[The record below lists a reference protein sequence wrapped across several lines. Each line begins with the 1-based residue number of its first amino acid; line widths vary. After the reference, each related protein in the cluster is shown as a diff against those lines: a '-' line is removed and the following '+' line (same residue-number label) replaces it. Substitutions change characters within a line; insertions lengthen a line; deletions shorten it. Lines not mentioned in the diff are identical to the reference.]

1 MNMININFGLL
12 FVRLGLG
19 VCLLMHGIFKLTH
32 GIDGVKSM
40 LVARGIPDLV
50 AYGAYVGEVLAPAM
64 IIIGVFCR
72 IGALLVIAN
81 VLMIIYVLHTPLGAL
96 TGVGGFELE
105 IVYLYL
111 SAAFCLVICGGG
123 EFVLIRD

>member
-1 MNMININFGLL
+1 MININFGLL
-12 FVRLGLG
+12 FIRLGLG

-81 VLMIIYVLHTPLGAL
+81 VLMIIYVLHIPLGAL

-111 SAAFCLVICGGG
+111 STAICLVICGGG

>member
-12 FVRLGLG
+12 FIRLGLG

-81 VLMIIYVLHTPLGAL
+81 VLMIIYILHTPLGAL

-111 SAAFCLVICGGG
+111 STAICLVICGGG

>member
-12 FVRLGLG
+12 FIRLGLG

-40 LVARGIPDLV
+40 LAARGIPDLV

-111 SAAFCLVICGGG
+111 SAAICLVICGGG

>member
-1 MNMININFGLL
+1 MININFGLL
-12 FVRLGLG
+12 FIRLGLG

-50 AYGAYVGEVLAPAM
+50 AY
-64 IIIGVFCR
+64 
-72 IGALLVIAN
+72 VIAN
-81 VLMIIYVLHTPLGAL
+81 VLMIIYVLHTPLSAL

-111 SAAFCLVICGGG
+111 SAAICLVICGGG

>member
-1 MNMININFGLL
+1 MININFGLL
-12 FVRLGLG
+12 FIRLGLG

-81 VLMIIYVLHTPLGAL
+81 VLMIIYVLHTPLSAL
-96 TGVGGFELE
+96 TGVG
-105 IVYLYL
+105 
-111 SAAFCLVICGGG
+111 
-123 EFVLIRD
+123 

>member
-12 FVRLGLG
+12 FIRLGLG

-50 AYGAYVGEVLAPAM
+50 AYGAYVGEV
-64 IIIGVFCR
+64 R
-72 IGALLVIAN
+72 
-81 VLMIIYVLHTPLGAL
+81 YD
-96 TGVGGFELE
+96 
-105 IVYLYL
+105 
-111 SAAFCLVICGGG
+111 
-123 EFVLIRD
+123 LIRHTRVAGCAYGLWRV

>member
-12 FVRLGLG
+12 FIRLGLG

-81 VLMIIYVLHTPLGAL
+81 VLMIIYVLHIPLGAL

-111 SAAFCLVICGGG
+111 STAICLVICGGG

>member
-1 MNMININFGLL
+1 MININFGLL
-12 FVRLGLG
+12 FIRLGLG

-81 VLMIIYVLHTPLGAL
+81 VLMIIYVLHTPLSAL
-96 TGVGGFELE
+96 TGVGRFELE

-111 SAAFCLVICGGG
+111 SAAICLVICGGG

>member
-1 MNMININFGLL
+1 MININFGLL
-12 FVRLGLG
+12 FIRLGLG

-81 VLMIIYVLHTPLGAL
+81 VLMII
-96 TGVGGFELE
+96 
-105 IVYLYL
+105 
-111 SAAFCLVICGGG
+111 
-123 EFVLIRD
+123 